1 MAEVA
6 SPTGEPP
13 DTSNRESLETGSR
26 DLPVSSEVEAFI
38 RQGWADSEPVEVC
51 ALAPPDRCSKR
62 RASLSRL
69 VPGDRVVV
77 PSGRA
82 AKRGNGQ
89 DIRFRPASDHAYLS
103 GQAAAG
109 AVLVLEPDGSEHRA
123 TLYLDPP
130 TSRDQREFFSDA
142 ARGELWVG
150 AWPSLEAIE
159 EALGIPCRP
168 FGELEASLS
177 PGVTTRVL
185 RGLDEAVSSLVAVD
199 DSFPDLELR
208 ALLSE
213 LRLVKDEWEV
223 RQIET
228 AIVAT
233 HAGFEDVVRELPGA
247 LGPGGERR
255 IESVF
260 LRRARIDGNDAAFD
274 PIVAAGSHATTLH
287 WTRNDGDLIAGE
299 LLLLDAGVES
309 HTLYAADLTRTFPLS
324 GSFSE
329 VQRRALDLLNDAH
342 EAALAAIAPGRSFR
356 DFHHAAAEV
365 VSAGLADWGV
375 LPAAG
380 RSPQS
385 GLYRRFTICGTG
397 HMLGLDVHDCAHAR
411 ARTYLDGELRAGH
424 VLTVEPGLYFQRD
437 DLTFP
442 EELRGTGVRVEDDVV
457 VTETGVRVLPD
468 RLLRR
473 PADVEIWMAR
483 FHSE

>member
-13 DTSNRESLETGSR
+13 DTSKRDPLETGSH
-26 DLPVSSEVEAFI
+26 DLPVSSELEAFI
-38 RQGWADSEPVEVC
+38 CQGWADPEPLEVR
-51 ALAPPDRCSKR
+51 ALAPSDRCSKR
-62 RASLSRL
+62 RALLSSL

-89 DIRFRPASDHAYLS
+89 DVRFRPASDHVYLT

-109 AVLVLEPDGSEHRA
+109 AVLVLEPDGSEHNA

-130 TSRDQREFFSDA
+130 TSRDRREFFSDV

-150 AWPSLEAIE
+150 ARPSLAAVE
-159 EALGIPCRP
+159 EALGVECRP

-185 RGLDEAVSSLVAVD
+185 RGLDEAVDSLVAVD
-199 DSFPDLELR
+199 DSFPDRELR
-208 ALLSE
+208 AFLSE
-213 LRLVKDEWEV
+213 LRLVKDEWEI
-223 RQIET
+223 RQIED
-228 AIVAT
+228 AVAAT

-260 LRRARIDGNDAAFD
+260 LRRARLDGNDAAFN

-287 WTRNDGDLIAGE
+287 WTRNDGALTAGD
-299 LLLLDAGVES
+299 LLLLDAGAES

-375 LPAAG
+375 LPAG
-380 RSPQS
+380 RNRRS
-385 GLYRRFTICGTG
+385 GFYRRFTICGTG

-411 ARTYLDGELRAGH
+411 AATYLDGELRAGH
-424 VLTVEPGLYFQRD
+424 VLTVEPGLYFQQD
-437 DLTFP
+437 DLTVP
-442 EELRGTGVRVEDDVV
+442 EELRGIGLRVEDDVV
-457 VTETGVRVLPD
+457 VTETGVRVLSD
-468 RLLRR
+468 RLPRR
-473 PADVEIWMAR
+473 PADLEIWMAGL
-483 FHSE
+483 HSE

>member
-1 MAEVA
+1 
-6 SPTGEPP
+6 
-13 DTSNRESLETGSR
+13 
-26 DLPVSSEVEAFI
+26 
-38 RQGWADSEPVEVC
+38 
-51 ALAPPDRCSKR
+51 
-62 RASLSRL
+62 
-69 VPGDRVVV
+69 
-77 PSGRA
+77 
-82 AKRGNGQ
+82 
-89 DIRFRPASDHAYLS
+89 
-103 GQAAAG
+103 
-109 AVLVLEPDGSEHRA
+109 
-123 TLYLDPP
+123 
-130 TSRDQREFFSDA
+130 
-142 ARGELWVG
+142 
-150 AWPSLEAIE
+150 
-159 EALGIPCRP
+159 
-168 FGELEASLS
+168 
-177 PGVTTRVL
+177 VTTRVL
-185 RGLDEAVSSLVAVD
+185 RGLDEAVDSLVAVD

-274 PIVAAGSHATTLH
+274 PIVAAGSHATTTLH

-457 VTETGVRVLPD
+457 VTETGVRVLSD
-468 RLLRR
+468 RLARR
-473 PADVEIWMAR
+473 PADVEIRMAR
-483 FHSE
+483 LHSE